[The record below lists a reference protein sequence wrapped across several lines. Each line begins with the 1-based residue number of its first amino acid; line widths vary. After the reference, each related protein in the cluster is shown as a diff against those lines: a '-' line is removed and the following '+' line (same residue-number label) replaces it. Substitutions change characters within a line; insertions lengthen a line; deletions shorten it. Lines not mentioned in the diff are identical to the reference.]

1 LELPK
6 PQVEVQDVHGRW
18 LGVANTL
25 APCLQTPLPTENG
38 PGAGEPAPFT
48 RSITPQA
55 CTQAPTAC
63 TACDSEACWDSV
75 ATPQAPFRG
84 TASRTRCVQ
93 NPRTRPDCKPGQAA
107 WFADESPFAVVSAWH
122 LQAGSCAVDHLSNS
136 ITFPSPPVLP
146 VPHLLPGSPVG
157 DLCLQA
163 RPAVAGVPRL
173 QGWRRCRGPVVRGGE
188 NVQAVDREHPANGT
202 WCVPSR

>member
-1 LELPK
+1 M
-6 PQVEVQDVHGRW
+6 GAGW
-18 LGVANTL
+18 G
-25 APCLQTPLPTENG
+25 LPTHWHPASKLHCRPKTAQALASRPRSPVLSPHKPVHRHQLHALHVIRRPVGTVLRRPRRRSVGLPPG
-38 PGAGEPAPFT
+38 PGAYKIPGPG
-48 RSITPQA
+48 R
-55 CTQAPTAC
+55 
-63 TACDSEACWDSV
+63 
-75 ATPQAPFRG
+75 
-84 TASRTRCVQ
+84 TASR
-93 NPRTRPDCKPGQAA
+93 KPGQAA